1 MIKLLKACL
10 AIICL
15 TLVAFTTL
23 KNEGSP
29 KKYKCMV
36 QLKNYEGE
44 GAYVIVSVVDKNDTY
59 LKTVHIL
66 GDDEKWYP
74 DLKEWWSF
82 FNKARPASIDAMTGA
97 TIAGG
102 ERSLFTF
109 ELDENDLKAG
119 NKLRF
124 ETAVE
129 HQEHHLKDIEVS
141 LDANNLKNKFEG
153 SGYIR
158 YVRMIPTK

>member
-1 MIKLLKACL
+1 MKFTKYIL
-10 AIICL
+10 L
-15 TLVAFTTL
+15 TLSFSLFAFTTFDKL
-23 KNEGSP
+23 ASSQ
-29 KKYKCMV
+29 KYKCMV

-44 GAYVIVSVVDKNDTY
+44 GAYLVVSVVDKEDNY

-74 DLKEWWSF
+74 DLPEWWSF
-82 FNKARPASIDAMTGA
+82 FETKQPKNVDATTGA

-102 ERSLFTF
+102 ERSVFTF
-109 ELDENDLKAG
+109 QLDENDFEIG

-129 HQEHHLKDIEVS
+129 HQEYYTKDLEISLENQDLKMRF
-141 LDANNLKNKFEG
+141 NG
-153 SGYIR
+153 TGYIR
-158 YVRMIPTK
+158 YVRMITN

>member
-1 MIKLLKACL
+1 MKFIKYIL
-10 AIICL
+10 L
-15 TLVAFTTL
+15 TLSLSLFAFTTL
-23 KNEGSP
+23 NKAANP
-29 KKYKCMV
+29 QKYKCMV

-44 GAYVIVSVVDKNDTY
+44 GAYVVLSVVDKEGNY
-59 LKTVHIL
+59 KKTLHIL

-74 DLKEWWSF
+74 DLPDWWSF
-82 FNKARPASIDAMTGA
+82 FEKGQPDEVDATTGA

-102 ERSLFTF
+102 ERSVFTF
-109 ELDENDLKAG
+109 ELDEDDLKEG

-129 HQEHHLKDIEVS
+129 HQEYYIKDLEIS
-141 LDANNLKNKFEG
+141 LDTKNLKNKFQG

-158 YVRMIPTK
+158 YVRVIPN